1 MSLNPSAERAGREL
15 LAEDRSSMLDDAAR
29 DAFREALSALDEA
42 EAQGEPM
49 GLCQAL
55 GRVGRCYHD
64 IGAAGPAENY
74 LQQGLR
80 LALSF
85 GAVDASVDL
94 LCELAEVAA
103 LAADQLTV
111 QDARAA
117 HGARNRARDHAFE
130 AARLAG
136 RSADPQWEVTVL
148 LRISEVLDSLGDRD
162 DAIAL
167 QCRALGLMA
176 GAGPEAPAK
185 GRSSQPALR
194 T

>member
-1 MSLNPSAERAGREL
+1 MTLNPSAERTGRDL
-15 LAEDRSSMLDDAAR
+15 LAQERSSMLDDAAR
-29 DAFREALSALDEA
+29 DAFRDALSALDEA

-49 GLCQAL
+49 ALCQAL
-55 GRVGRCYHD
+55 ARVGRCYHD
-64 IGAAGPAENY
+64 VDAAGPAENY

-80 LALSF
+80 LALSL

-94 LCELAEVAA
+94 LCELAEVSA

-111 QDARAA
+111 QDPRGA
-117 HGARNRARDHAFE
+117 HAARNRARDHAFE

-148 LRISEVLDSLGDRD
+148 LRISEVLDNFGDRD

-167 QCRALGLMA
+167 QCRALGLMT
-176 GAGPEAPAK
+176 GAGRESPAK
-185 GRSSQPALR
+185 AKAADTGLLM
-194 T
+194 